1 MAHYVVRYRIGTGYT
16 EKDTDTLEQA
26 QAFAKDIGTR
36 PDYRGAIQI
45 LKIEMIDTFLPS
57 ERYPTA

>member
-16 EKDTDTLEQA
+16 EKDK
-26 QAFAKDIGTR
+26 AFAKDIGTR

-45 LKIEMIDTFLPS
+45 LKIEEIDTFLPS